1 MDHEDELNFR
11 LEKRNIP
18 STALK
23 PLYDFR
29 PSSTKYTCFHSIDE
43 PLKPKEPLHNY
54 QEYSQKV
61 FNPGDRGPVDYFMS
75 SIDVESKLR
84 SQFMALQKSTQ
95 SVYIPELTS
104 DLYSCPGATKTKEL
118 APIQEIANRKVP
130 RQLEPFTFCNMTRLN
145 IKK

>member
-1 MDHEDELNFR
+1 MDHEDELNSR

-43 PLKPKEPLHNY
+43 PLKPKEPLSKY
-54 QEYSQKV
+54 QEYSQSV
-61 FNPGDRGPVDYFMS
+61 FNPGQRGPVDYFMS

-84 SQFMALQKSTQ
+84 SQFMAIQKSSQ
-95 SVYIPELTS
+95 SVYIPELNS
-104 DLYSCPGATKTKEL
+104 DLYSCPGASKTK
-118 APIQEIANRKVP
+118 AFTPIQDITTRIVP
-130 RQLEPFTFCNMTRLN
+130 RQLEPYTFLNMTRLN